1 MQPTAVQLVRE
12 ARALVFALEEQ
23 AYRGYSPGRS
33 QRLAH
38 IATMAT
44 QRLRR
49 RIRNAAQELN
59 AKERAYDH

>member
-1 MQPTAVQLVRE
+1 MRPTAVQLVRE

-33 QRLAH
+33 HRLARL
-38 IATMAT
+38 ATMAT

-49 RIRNAAQELN
+49 RITSADQELN
-59 AKERAYDH
+59 GRS